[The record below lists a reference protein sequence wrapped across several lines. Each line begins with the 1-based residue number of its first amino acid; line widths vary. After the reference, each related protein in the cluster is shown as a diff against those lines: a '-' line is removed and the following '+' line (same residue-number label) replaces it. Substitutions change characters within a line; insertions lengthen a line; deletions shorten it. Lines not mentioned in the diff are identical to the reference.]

1 MNKFVIEAI
10 VIVYLFILGVKGV
23 GVGVGEVKDKVT

>member
-10 VIVYLFILGVKGV
+10 VIVYLFILVVK
-23 GVGVGEVKDKVT
+23 GVGVGEVKEKVT

>member
-10 VIVYLFILGVKGV
+10 VIVYLFVLGVK